1 MKAMII
7 ETGKVIELPE
17 VAVYSDDLVQGTV
30 KRVDTPNY
38 EFEMSQED
46 FDWWSDVQQGI
57 GIAKEEGIDALE
69 YEYEDY
75 INLVD

>member
-17 VAVYSDDLVQGTV
+17 VAADSDDLVQGTV
-30 KRVDTPNY
+30 KKVSAPEY
-38 EFEMSQED
+38 EFEMGQSD
-46 FDWWSDVQQGI
+46 FDWWSDVQTGVDTAEEKGI
-57 GIAKEEGIDALE
+57 VTLE

-75 INLVD
+75 IRIAG

>member
-17 VAVYSDDLVQGTV
+17 VAADSDDLVQGTV
-30 KRVDTPNY
+30 KKVSAPEY
-38 EFEMSQED
+38 EFEMGQSD
-46 FDWWSDVQQGI
+46 FDWWSDEKGI
-57 GIAKEEGIDALE
+57 VTLE

-75 INLVD
+75 IRIAG